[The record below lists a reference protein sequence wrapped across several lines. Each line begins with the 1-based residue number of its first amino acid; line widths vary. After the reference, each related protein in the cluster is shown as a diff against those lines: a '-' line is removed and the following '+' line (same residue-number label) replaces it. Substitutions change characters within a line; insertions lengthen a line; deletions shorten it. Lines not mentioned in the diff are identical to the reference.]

1 MNIKKLITFV
11 LVLAFVFGFTGIAKA
26 ETVTTTTSSAQVQA
40 LLEQIKTLTAQIES
54 LKAAQAQVETARES
68 VSSTLSMIR
77 NLREGMTGDDVKAL
91 QAILAADPEIYPEGL
106 ITGYYGRLTSE
117 AVRKFQRKN
126 GIETVGV
133 VGPKTLQKLNEKI
146 SDLKLYSEDD
156 DDDDGDDDN
165 RGKGKKLCVITP
177 PGHQIAPGWLK
188 KNNGQRPVVPECQKL
203 PKGIQ
208 DKIDWNKPTTTP
220 DTIAP
225 TISSIVSS
233 STNATS
239 TKVTWNTNEL
249 TIGKIFYGTTTPL
262 TVSSTT
268 PVINSNVFKV
278 NHEVMLNNLATST
291 TYYFIISAKDPAG
304 NTSTSSQNSFVTP
317 AN

>member
-1 MNIKKLITFV
+1 MNIKKLITLT
-11 LVLAFVFGFTGIAKA
+11 LVLMFVFSFAGIAKA
-26 ETVTTTTSSAQVQA
+26 QEVTTTSASAQVQA
-40 LLEQIKTLTAQIES
+40 LLEQIKTLTAQLEA
-54 LKAAQAQVETARES
+54 LKAAQTQVQTTRES

-133 VGPKTLQKLNEKI
+133 VGPKTLKKLNEKI

-156 DDDDGDDDN
+156 EDGDDDN
-165 RGKGKKLCVITP
+165 NGRSKKLCVITP

-188 KNNGQRPVVPECQKL
+188 KNNGQKPVVPECQNL
-203 PKGIQ
+203 PPGIANQ
-208 DKIDWNKPTTTP
+208 IGWTKPTTTP

-225 TISSIVSS
+225 IISAVVSS

-249 TIGKIFYGTTTPL
+249 TIGSIFYGTENPL
-262 TVSSTT
+262 IISSTT
-268 PVINSNVFKV
+268 PVINSNMFKMS
-278 NHEVMLNNLATST
+278 HEVMLNNLATST
-291 TYYFIISAKDPAG
+291 TYYFIINSRDAAG
-304 NTSTSSQNSFVTP
+304 NTSTTSQSSFVTP

>member
-11 LVLAFVFGFTGIAKA
+11 LVLALVFGFAGITKA
-26 ETVTTTTSSAQVQA
+26 QTTTTTSSAQVQA
-40 LLEQIKTLTAQIES
+40 LLEQIKTLTAQLET
-54 LKAAQAQVETARES
+54 LKSAQTQVQTARES
-68 VSSTLSMIR
+68 VSNTLSMIR

-126 GIETVGV
+126 GIETVGI
-133 VGPKTLQKLNEKI
+133 VGPKTLKKLNEKI

-156 DDDDGDDDN
+156 EDEDEDGDDSKG
-165 RGKGKKLCVITP
+165 RGKKLCMITP

-188 KNNGQRPVVPECQKL
+188 KNNGQKPIVPECQKL
-203 PKGIQ
+203 PKGIE
-208 DKIDWNKPTTTP
+208 DKEDWKKPTTTP

-225 TISSIVSS
+225 TISAVVSS

-249 TIGKIFYGTTTPL
+249 TIGKLFYGTTSPL
-262 TVSSTT
+262 TISSTT
-268 PVINSNVFKV
+268 PVINSNMFKM

-291 TYYFIISAKDPAG
+291 TYYYIISAKDPAG
-304 NTSTSSQNSFVTP
+304 NTSTTSQSSFVTP